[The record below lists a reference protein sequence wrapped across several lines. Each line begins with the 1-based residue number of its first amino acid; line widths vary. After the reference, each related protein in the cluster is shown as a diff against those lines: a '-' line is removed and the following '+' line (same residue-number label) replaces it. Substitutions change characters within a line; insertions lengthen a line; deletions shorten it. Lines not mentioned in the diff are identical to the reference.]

1 MAQASPN
8 RSNHSAAVKWL
19 VDNFYT
25 CEGYSIPRCLMYD
38 FYLEA
43 CSRLEQN
50 QVNAATF
57 GKLVRSVFTDLRTRR
72 LGTRGSARYHY
83 DGISVKKR
91 SPLYARYCFL
101 MKLNSIE
108 SLTFLNKEKHGSCIP
123 TKNSE
128 DQAQTH
134 SYQCELVRNHFWEK
148 QLEQKYFHRFTFIA
162 DEYHNYCQDILQNVQ
177 DVVIFF
183 WKSLPVS
190 VIELMSLPDVSQ
202 LFSSYDAQLYKMI
215 EGILINDFLE
225 EVSVQDLKK
234 ARMFSKNFRSW
245 LLTVL
250 DDFPIM
256 LQASKRKEAIVFVNR
271 LRRKSCLC
279 NLVKTMKSVI
289 NDSQIISTLKSDL
302 HSILTHGILNIPRKS
317 LEKDLWESEEE
328 NSNTEIKWFHTVYSW
343 LSTSADIKTY
353 LDGVVTLL
361 QAFIFQVSS
370 RTLQYTL
377 LQCTVSPSVSSL
389 MEPVLNKFLSPL
401 GLFGTGGTTLDGKY
415 SMTALTLLI
424 FAQGS
429 MLIMYP
435 LNLHNIPH
443 TVGIG
448 VLQLFSSFLAI
459 LDFYSEQETVR
470 KLKSRH
476 KTPPRQRSNGVFSGL
491 AADFLLRWN
500 YFLTDISRAMILS
513 NAESFGSW
521 HLLNLL
527 LSDYVLHVL
536 HSYMEEK
543 TEWLSEEPLKEL
555 LPLAAPLE
563 SELSV
568 VDPPQQGAVEQ
579 SYQSAEPAN
588 SNALTLEGIT
598 VHVVGFLVDSA
609 TGNKLIQIMLEDKS
623 ANCAVKVD
631 LPVGQEAM
639 VTLRD
644 GQKFMIHTC
653 DIGAGEDRTE
663 EIPTSDF
670 IYAANST

>member
-1 MAQASPN
+1 M
-8 RSNHSAAVKWL
+8 
-19 VDNFYT
+19 
-25 CEGYSIPRCLMYD
+25 
-38 FYLEA
+38 
-43 CSRLEQN
+43 
-50 QVNAATF
+50 
-57 GKLVRSVFTDLRTRR
+57 LVRSVFTDLRTRR

-101 MKLNSIE
+101 MKLNSID
-108 SLTFLNKEKHGSCIP
+108 SLTFLNKEKHGSYIP

-134 SYQCELVRNHFWEK
+134 SYPCELVRNHFWEK

-162 DEYHNYCQDILQNVQ
+162 DEYHNYCQDILQNVRNKELDKVQ

-183 WKSLPVS
+183 WKSLPIS

-202 LFSSYDAQLYKMI
+202 FFSSYDAQLYKMI

-256 LQASKRKEAIVFVNR
+256 LQASKRK
-271 LRRKSCLC
+271 
-279 NLVKTMKSVI
+279 
-289 NDSQIISTLKSDL
+289 
-302 HSILTHGILNIPRKS
+302 
-317 LEKDLWESEEE
+317 
-328 NSNTEIKWFHTVYSW
+328 
-343 LSTSADIKTY
+343 
-353 LDGVVTLL
+353 
-361 QAFIFQVSS
+361 
-370 RTLQYTL
+370 
-377 LQCTVSPSVSSL
+377 
-389 MEPVLNKFLSPL
+389 
-401 GLFGTGGTTLDGKY
+401 
-415 SMTALTLLI
+415 
-424 FAQGS
+424 
-429 MLIMYP
+429 
-435 LNLHNIPH
+435 
-443 TVGIG
+443 
-448 VLQLFSSFLAI
+448 
-459 LDFYSEQETVR
+459 
-470 KLKSRH
+470 
-476 KTPPRQRSNGVFSGL
+476 
-491 AADFLLRWN
+491 
-500 YFLTDISRAMILS
+500 
-513 NAESFGSW
+513 GSW

-563 SELSV
+563 SELAVGV

-588 SNALTLEGIT
+588 SHALTLEGIT
-598 VHVVGFLVDSA
+598 VHVVGIQVDSE

-670 IYAANST
+670 IYAGNST

>member
-1 MAQASPN
+1 
-8 RSNHSAAVKWL
+8 
-19 VDNFYT
+19 
-25 CEGYSIPRCLMYD
+25 MYD

-108 SLTFLNKEKHGSCIP
+108 SLTFLNKEKHGSYIP

-134 SYQCELVRNHFWEK
+134 SYPCELVRNHFWEK

-183 WKSLPVS
+183 WKSLPIS

-377 LQCTVSPSVSSL
+377 LNCTVYTSTMYSISFSLKLSLPKIPIPLLISDIYTLPQSNYRVMFSLVTKNKTQHRASLSTDMLSSL
-389 MEPVLNKFLSPL
+389 VTHKVMMSAKQQVCRTQTFS
-401 GLFGTGGTTLDGKY
+401 D
-415 SMTALTLLI
+415 TLLRK
-424 FAQGS
+424 AKS
-429 MLIMYP
+429 ATYEAKHP
-435 LNLHNIPH
+435 SAPRR
-443 TVGIG
+443 
-448 VLQLFSSFLAI
+448 SS
-459 LDFYSEQETVR
+459 
-470 KLKSRH
+470 
-476 KTPPRQRSNGVFSGL
+476 GVFSGL

-563 SELSV
+563 SELAVGV

-598 VHVVGFLVDSA
+598 VHVVGFLVDSE

-670 IYAANST
+670 IYAGNST

>member
-19 VDNFYT
+19 IDNFYT

-43 CSRLEQN
+43 CSRLEQH

-108 SLTFLNKEKHGSCIP
+108 SLTFLNKEKHGSYIT

-134 SYQCELVRNHFWEK
+134 SYPCELVRNHFWEK

-162 DEYHNYCQDILQNVQ
+162 DEYHNYCKDILQNVRNKELDKVQ

-183 WKSLPVS
+183 WKSLPIS

-256 LQASKRKEAIVFVNR
+256 LRTSKRKEAIVFVNR

-361 QAFIFQVSS
+361 QAFIFQPRRSS
-370 RTLQYTL
+370 
-377 LQCTVSPSVSSL
+377 
-389 MEPVLNKFLSPL
+389 
-401 GLFGTGGTTLDGKY
+401 
-415 SMTALTLLI
+415 
-424 FAQGS
+424 
-429 MLIMYP
+429 
-435 LNLHNIPH
+435 
-443 TVGIG
+443 
-448 VLQLFSSFLAI
+448 
-459 LDFYSEQETVR
+459 
-470 KLKSRH
+470 
-476 KTPPRQRSNGVFSGL
+476 GVFSGL

-563 SELSV
+563 SELAVGV

-598 VHVVGFLVDSA
+598 VHVVGFLVDSE

-670 IYAANST
+670 ICAGNST

>member
-1 MAQASPN
+1 MLVRSVFTDLRTRRLGTRGSARYHYDGISVKKRSPLYARYCFLMKLN
-8 RSNHSAAVKWL
+8 SIDRL

-101 MKLNSIE
+101 MKLNSID
-108 SLTFLNKEKHGSCIP
+108 SLTFLNKEKHGSYIP

-128 DQAQTH
+128 DQ
-134 SYQCELVRNHFWEK
+134 
-148 QLEQKYFHRFTFIA
+148 FTFIA
-162 DEYHNYCQDILQNVQ
+162 DEYHNYCQDILQNVRNKELDKVQ

-183 WKSLPVS
+183 WKSLPIS

-202 LFSSYDAQLYKMI
+202 FFSSYDAQLYKMI

-328 NSNTEIKWFHTVYSW
+328 NSNTEIKCTMIEGILINDFLEEVSVQDLKKARMFSKNFRSW
-343 LSTSADIKTY
+343 LLTV
-353 LDGVVTLL
+353 LDDFPIML
-361 QAFIFQVSS
+361 QASKRKEAIVFVNRLRRKSCLCNLVKTMKSVINDSQIIS
-370 RTLQYTL
+370 TLKSDLHSILTHGIL
-377 LQCTVSPSVSSL
+377 NIPRKSLEKDLWESEEENSNTEIKCTVASC
-389 MEPVLNKFLSPL
+389 
-401 GLFGTGGTTLDGKY
+401 LF
-415 SMTALTLLI
+415 
-424 FAQGS
+424 
-429 MLIMYP
+429 
-435 LNLHNIPH
+435 
-443 TVGIG
+443 
-448 VLQLFSSFLAI
+448 
-459 LDFYSEQETVR
+459 
-470 KLKSRH
+470 
-476 KTPPRQRSNGVFSGL
+476 
-491 AADFLLRWN
+491 
-500 YFLTDISRAMILS
+500 
-513 NAESFGSW
+513 
-521 HLLNLL
+521 
-527 LSDYVLHVL
+527 
-536 HSYMEEK
+536 
-543 TEWLSEEPLKEL
+543 
-555 LPLAAPLE
+555 
-563 SELSV
+563 
-568 VDPPQQGAVEQ
+568 
-579 SYQSAEPAN
+579 
-588 SNALTLEGIT
+588 
-598 VHVVGFLVDSA
+598 
-609 TGNKLIQIMLEDKS
+609 
-623 ANCAVKVD
+623 
-631 LPVGQEAM
+631 
-639 VTLRD
+639 
-644 GQKFMIHTC
+644 
-653 DIGAGEDRTE
+653 
-663 EIPTSDF
+663 
-670 IYAANST
+670 